1 MTETVLKELISQ
13 GVEPQVTVEEAI
25 PSKGK
30 PAQKAL
36 GSTTVFIVKIR
47 LRDKES
53 VIESSRGTQREWS
66 DFNTL
71 VKWFK
76 AMGIHDYKATLSD
89 PEELVQQTLAFN
101 NNGK

>member
-1 MTETVLKELISQ
+1 MTVTVLKELISQ
-13 GVEPQVTVEEAI
+13 GLDPQAIIDEVI

-30 PAQKAL
+30 PAQKTP
-36 GSTTVFIVKIR
+36 GSTTVYIVKIR

-53 VIESSRGTQREWS
+53 VVESSRGTPREWS

-76 AMGIHDYKATLSD
+76 SMGIHDYRGTLSN
-89 PEELVQQTLAFN
+89 PEQLLQQTLAFN
-101 NNGK
+101 SNGK